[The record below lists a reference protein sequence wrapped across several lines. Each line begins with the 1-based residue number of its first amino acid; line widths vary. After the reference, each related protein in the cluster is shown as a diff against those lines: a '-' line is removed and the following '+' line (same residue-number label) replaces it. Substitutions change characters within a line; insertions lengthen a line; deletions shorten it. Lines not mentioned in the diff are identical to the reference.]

1 MTKDADNDV
10 LARFE
15 KYLMRLGLSPATV
28 VNYLADMR
36 GVARWCVEGAQ
47 SETFAQQGSRQQR
60 TLLNL
65 ATDDVRA
72 YCQHLQAGRGL
83 SPATV
88 NRHLQA
94 IRKFCYFARQANLME
109 GNPAADVRP
118 IQAPPTLRRALDAEE
133 IARLLEAT
141 QAGRPSLGKRDYAI
155 IQLLLQT
162 GIKVGEL
169 TELQLA
175 DIELTDSRGTLTV
188 MGNGGNSHR
197 RIPLNAPAC
206 QVLQEYLRVRPPS
219 PGVKHLFLSQEGS
232 SISARTV
239 QRVVNVYTRAAGLT
253 GVSTHTL
260 RYTFATSMLEE
271 TGDVATVANL
281 LGHRSIE
288 TTLRYIS
295 KSQATQAG
303 KEVTG

>member
-1 MTKDADNDV
+1 MVKDADDN
-10 LARFE
+10 LLGRFE
-15 KYLMRLGLSPATV
+15 KYLVRLGLSPATV
-28 VNYLADMR
+28 INYLADMR
-36 GVARWCVEGAQ
+36 GVARWCVESGRGC
-47 SETFAQQGSRQQR
+47 S
-60 TLLNL
+60 LPNL
-65 ATDDVRA
+65 TTGDVRA
-72 YCQHLQAGRGL
+72 YCQYLREGRGL

-94 IRKFCYFARQANLME
+94 VRKFCDFAQQANLME
-109 GNPAADVRP
+109 SNPAAHVRQ
-118 IQAPPTLRRALDAEE
+118 IQAPPTLRRALDANE
-133 IARLLEAT
+133 IARLLEAIQT
-141 QAGRPSLGKRDYAI
+141 GRPSLVKRDYAI

-175 DIELTDSRGTLTV
+175 DIELTDGRGTLIV
-188 MGNGGNSHR
+188 KGNGGNGGR
-197 RIPLNAPAC
+197 CIPLKAPAC
-206 QVLQEYLRVRPPS
+206 QALQEYLQVRPPV
-219 PGVKHLFLSQEGS
+219 PNGKHLFLSQEGN

-239 QRVVNVYTRAAGLT
+239 QRLVNVYTKAADLT

-281 LGHRSIE
+281 LGHRSVE

-295 KSQATQAG
+295 EAQAMKAEQ
-303 KEVTG
+303 EVID

>member
-1 MTKDADNDV
+1 MVKDADNDL

-15 KYLMRLGLSPATV
+15 EYLVKLGLSQATV

-36 GVARWCVEGAQ
+36 GVARWCIESGRGC
-47 SETFAQQGSRQQR
+47 S
-60 TLLNL
+60 LLNL
-65 ATDDVRA
+65 TTDDVRA
-72 YCQHLQAGRGL
+72 YCRYLRVGRGL

-94 IRKFCYFARQANLME
+94 IRKFCDFARQANMIE

-118 IQAPPTLRRALDAEE
+118 IQVPPASRRALDADQV
-133 IARLLEAT
+133 ARLLEAIR
-141 QAGRPSLGKRDYAI
+141 AGRPSLIRRDHAI
-155 IQLLLQT
+155 IQLFLQT

-169 TELQLA
+169 TELQLT
-175 DIELTDSRGTLTV
+175 DIELTDGRSTLTV

-206 QVLQEYLRVRPPS
+206 QALQEYLRVRPPS
-219 PGVKHLFLSQEGS
+219 PGVKHLFLSQEGN

-239 QRVVNVYTRAAGLT
+239 QRLINVYTRAAGLT
-253 GVSTHTL
+253 GVSAHTL

-288 TTLRYIS
+288 TTLRYTS
-295 KSQATQAG
+295 KP
-303 KEVTG
+303 

>member
-1 MTKDADNDV
+1 MVKDADDN
-10 LARFE
+10 LLGRFE
-15 KYLMRLGLSPATV
+15 KYLVRLGLSPATV
-28 VNYLADMR
+28 INYLADMR
-36 GVARWCVEGAQ
+36 GVARWCVESGRGC
-47 SETFAQQGSRQQR
+47 S
-60 TLLNL
+60 LPNL
-65 ATDDVRA
+65 TTGDVRA
-72 YCQHLQAGRGL
+72 YCQYLREGRGL

-94 IRKFCYFARQANLME
+94 VRKFCDFAQQANLME
-109 GNPAADVRP
+109 SNPAAHVRQ
-118 IQAPPTLRRALDAEE
+118 IQAPPTLRRALDANE
-133 IARLLEAT
+133 IARLLEAIQT
-141 QAGRPSLGKRDYAI
+141 GRPSLVKRDYAI

-175 DIELTDSRGTLTV
+175 DIELTDGRGTLIV
-188 MGNGGNSHR
+188 KGNGGNGGR
-197 RIPLNAPAC
+197 CIPLKAPAC
-206 QVLQEYLRVRPPS
+206 QALQEYLQVRPPV
-219 PGVKHLFLSQEGS
+219 PNGKHLFLSQEGN

-239 QRVVNVYTRAAGLT
+239 QRLVNVYTKAADLT

-281 LGHRSIE
+281 LGHRSVE

-295 KSQATQAG
+295 EAQVMKAEQ
-303 KEVTG
+303 EVID

>member
-1 MTKDADNDV
+1 MVREADNNL

-15 KYLMRLGLSPATV
+15 EYLVRLGLSPATV

-36 GVARWCVEGAQ
+36 GVARWCVESG
-47 SETFAQQGSRQQR
+47 QGCS
-60 TLLNL
+60 LLNL
-65 ATDDVRA
+65 TTDDVRA
-72 YCQHLQAGRGL
+72 YCQYLRAGRGL

-94 IRKFCYFARQANLME
+94 IRKFCDFAQQANLME
-109 GNPAADVRP
+109 SNPAADVRP
-118 IQAPPTLRRALDAEE
+118 IQAPPTSRRALDADE
-133 IARLLEAT
+133 IARLLEAV
-141 QAGRPSLGKRDYAI
+141 QAGRPSLVKRDYAI

-188 MGNGGNSHR
+188 TGNRGNGHR
-197 RIPLNAPAC
+197 RIPLNALAC
-206 QVLQEYLRVRPPS
+206 QALQEYLRVRPPS
-219 PGVKHLFLSQEGS
+219 PGVKHLFLSQEGN

-239 QRVVNVYTRAAGLT
+239 QRLVNVYTRAADLT
-253 GVSTHTL
+253 GVSAHTL

-281 LGHRSIE
+281 LGHRSVE

-295 KSQATQAG
+295 NHRQHKLIRR
-303 KEVTG
+303 

>member
-1 MTKDADNDV
+1 LV
-10 LARFE
+10 
-15 KYLMRLGLSPATV
+15 RLGFAPATV

-36 GVARWCVEGAQ
+36 GVARWCVELG
-47 SETFAQQGSRQQR
+47 QGCS
-60 TLLNL
+60 LLNL
-65 ATDDVRA
+65 TADDVRA
-72 YCQHLQAGRGL
+72 YCQYLRRERGL

-94 IRKFCYFARQANLME
+94 IRKFCDFARRANLME
-109 GNPAADVRP
+109 SNPAAEVRP
-118 IQAPPTLRRALDAEE
+118 IRVPPTSRRALDADE
-133 IARLLEAT
+133 ITRLLEAA

-169 TELQLA
+169 TKLQLA

-188 MGNGGNSHR
+188 KGNEGNHHR
-197 RIPLNAPAC
+197 RIPLNTPAC
-206 QVLQEYLRVRPPS
+206 QALQEYLRVRPPS
-219 PGVKHLFLSQEGS
+219 PDVKHLFLSQEGN

-239 QRVVNVYTRAAGLT
+239 QRLVNAYTRAADLT
-253 GVSTHTL
+253 GVSAHTL

-271 TGDVATVANL
+271 IGDVATVANL
-281 LGHRSIE
+281 LGHRSVE

-295 KSQATQAG
+295 KS
-303 KEVTG
+303 

>member
-1 MTKDADNDV
+1 MVKDAYDEL

-15 KYLMRLGLSPATV
+15 KYLVRLGFAPATV

-36 GVARWCVEGAQ
+36 GVARWCVESG
-47 SETFAQQGSRQQR
+47 QGCS
-60 TLLNL
+60 LLNL
-65 ATDDVRA
+65 TADDVRA
-72 YCQHLQAGRGL
+72 YCRHLRVRKEL

-94 IRKFCYFARQANLME
+94 IRKFCDFARQANLME
-109 GNPAADVRP
+109 SNPAADVRP
-118 IQAPPTLRRALDAEE
+118 MRVPPTSRKALDADE
-133 IARLLEAT
+133 IARLLEAA
-141 QAGRPSLGKRDYAI
+141 QAGRPSLVKRDCAI

-169 TELQLA
+169 VGLQLA

-188 MGNGGNSHR
+188 KGNGGNNHR
-197 RIPLNAPAC
+197 RIPLNALAC
-206 QVLQEYLRVRPPS
+206 QALQEYLRVRPPS
-219 PGVKHLFLSQEGS
+219 PGVKHLFLSQEGN

-239 QRVVNVYTRAAGLT
+239 QRLINVYTRAADLT
-253 GVSTHTL
+253 GVSAHTL

-271 TGDVATVANL
+271 IGDVATVANL
-281 LGHRSIE
+281 LGHRSVE

-295 KSQATQAG
+295 KS
-303 KEVTG
+303 

>member
-1 MTKDADNDV
+1 MVKDADNDL

-15 KYLMRLGLSPATV
+15 QYLVRLGLSSATV

-36 GVARWCVEGAQ
+36 GVARWCIESGRGC
-47 SETFAQQGSRQQR
+47 S
-60 TLLNL
+60 LLNL
-65 ATDDVRA
+65 TTDDVRA
-72 YCQHLQAGRGL
+72 YCRHLRVRRGL

-94 IRKFCYFARQANLME
+94 IRKFCDFARQANLME
-109 GNPAADVRP
+109 SNPAADVRP
-118 IQAPPTLRRALDAEE
+118 IQAPPTLRRALDADE
-133 IARLLEAT
+133 IARLLEAA
-141 QAGRPSLGKRDYAI
+141 QAGRPSLVKRDYAI
-155 IQLLLQT
+155 IQLFLQT

-169 TELQLA
+169 TELQLT
-175 DIELTDSRGTLTV
+175 DIELTDGRGTLTV

-197 RIPLNAPAC
+197 RIPLNALAC

-219 PGVKHLFLSQEGS
+219 PGVEQLFLSQEGN

-239 QRVVNVYTRAAGLT
+239 QRLVNVYTKAADLT
-253 GVSTHTL
+253 GVSAHTL

-288 TTLRYIS
+288 TTVRYTS
-295 KSQATQAG
+295 KL
-303 KEVTG
+303 

>member
-1 MTKDADNDV
+1 MVKDADNNP

-15 KYLMRLGLSPATV
+15 EYLVRLGLSPATV

-36 GVARWCVEGAQ
+36 GVVRWCVELG
-47 SETFAQQGSRQQR
+47 QGYC
-60 TLLNL
+60 LLNL
-65 ATDDVRA
+65 TADDVRA
-72 YCQHLQAGRGL
+72 YCQHLRRERGL

-94 IRKFCYFARQANLME
+94 IRKFCDFARRANLME
-109 GNPAADVRP
+109 SNPAAAVRP
-118 IQAPPTLRRALDAEE
+118 IRVPPTSRRALDADE
-133 IARLLEAT
+133 IARLLEAA

-169 TELQLA
+169 TKLQLA

-188 MGNGGNSHR
+188 KGNEGNHHR
-197 RIPLNAPAC
+197 RIPLNTPAY
-206 QVLQEYLRVRPPS
+206 QALQEYLRVRPPS
-219 PGVKHLFLSQEGS
+219 PGVKHLFLSQEGN

-239 QRVVNVYTRAAGLT
+239 QRLVNAYTRAADLT
-253 GVSTHTL
+253 GVSAHTL

-281 LGHRSIE
+281 LGHRSVE

-295 KSQATQAG
+295 KL
-303 KEVTG
+303 

>member
-1 MTKDADNDV
+1 MVKDADNNL

-15 KYLMRLGLSPATV
+15 EYLVKLGLSPATV

-36 GVARWCVEGAQ
+36 GVARWCVE
-47 SETFAQQGSRQQR
+47 SRQGCS
-60 TLLNL
+60 LLNL
-65 ATDDVRA
+65 TTDNVRA
-72 YCQHLQAGRGL
+72 YCQYLRGERGL

-94 IRKFCYFARQANLME
+94 IRKFCDFARQADLME
-109 GNPAADVRP
+109 SNPAAEVRP
-118 IQAPPTLRRALDAEE
+118 IRVPPTSRRALDADE
-133 IARLLEAT
+133 IARLLEAA
-141 QAGRPSLGKRDYAI
+141 QAGRPSLVKRDYAI
-155 IQLLLQT
+155 IKLLLQT

-169 TELQLA
+169 TKLQLA

-188 MGNGGNSHR
+188 KGNGGNHHR
-197 RIPLNAPAC
+197 RIPLNTPAC
-206 QVLQEYLRVRPPS
+206 QALQEYLRVRPPS
-219 PGVKHLFLSQEGS
+219 PGVKHLFLSQEGN

-239 QRVVNVYTRAAGLT
+239 QRLVNAYTKAADLT
-253 GVSTHTL
+253 GVSAHTL

-281 LGHRSIE
+281 LGHRSVE

-295 KSQATQAG
+295 KS
-303 KEVTG
+303 